1 VIVMTFSCYK
11 FWTAGLENDSIF
23 RMWPLRASCRR
34 IVYPNLVN
42 VSTTLQMIVPPILCL
57 ILNIFII
64 KIIKTS
70 PHAQFYPTERSKKI
84 NQTTYTVISLSIIF
98 VILISPTGVLTIL
111 DQFYNNSYKENNKD
125 RDVNMQSV
133 KNVLGY
139 MIARKYALMLY
150 ETNMVINF
158 PIYILTIRNFRYF
171 LLFLT
176 ICIKFFFNQIIKILE
191 RL

>member
-11 FWTAGLENDSIF
+11 FWTAGIENDSIF

-42 VSTTLQMIVPPILCL
+42 ASITLQMIIPPILCL
-57 ILNIFII
+57 ILNILII

-111 DQFYNNSYKENNKD
+111 DQLYNNSYKEYKSEKD
-125 RDVNMQSV
+125 SDSDVNIGSV

-158 PIYILTIRNFRYF
+158 PIYILTIRNFRYASCF
-171 LLFLT
+171 RLLV
-176 ICIKFFFNQIIKILE
+176 
-191 RL
+191 R